1 MKHSF
6 WSILFN
12 TVLVICHVLTGLF
25 FLYTLEDRHHHVG
38 LLVTALYSCMLFAL
52 WWELRGKNLPP
63 KVTADRLARATLNV
77 KARRST
83 PQPVY
88 LEKDEPAS
96 PAPIQTTHHTPQPS
110 ILMSLAW
117 AFFLGWSIGGNNE
130 KDGT

>member
-88 LEKDEPAS
+88 LAEGR
-96 PAPIQTTHHTPQPS
+96 T
-110 ILMSLAW
+110 SLARPHPNHTSHSPTLHPYEPGVGVLSW
-117 AFFLGWSIGGNNE
+117 LVDWR
-130 KDGT
+130 